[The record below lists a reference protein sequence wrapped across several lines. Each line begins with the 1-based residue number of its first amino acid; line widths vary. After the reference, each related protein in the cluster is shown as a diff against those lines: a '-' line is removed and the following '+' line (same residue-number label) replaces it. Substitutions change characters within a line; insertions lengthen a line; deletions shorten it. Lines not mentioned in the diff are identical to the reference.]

1 MKKMTICLTI
11 VFMLF
16 SLFGCGKNNQNNNNE
31 EPSTEC
37 THIWKSATCENPKT
51 CSLCSKTEGE
61 ALGHSWYAATCEK
74 PKTCSLCSKTEGEAL
89 GHSWEAATCVNPKT
103 CSVCGKTNG
112 EPLGHTTSNG
122 ECYRCKEY
130 IGTRPASPQYISN
143 RSINHD
149 DNNGYFYF
157 LFSFLD
163 ENDNE
168 MKCGATVK
176 IRIVNSKNET
186 VYSKTHTVT
195 EKDFGIWENKYYNE
209 EWLAASI
216 YIHDSDITPG
226 LSTSGK
232 IYYTITAS
240 DGSYWKECSL
250 DISGDLPVKQAKII
264 LPTLPKTIT
273 EFSYSGNVYSTVK
286 ITNITYEISDDD
298 LYIYFTGEK
307 TYDME
312 GDRYSSTCVVGWKLY
327 DSEGYIVDSGTF
339 YSPKI
344 AVGEK
349 FRDEEDYAWDVIEP
363 GEVYTL
369 VISNVG

>member
-37 THIWKSATCENPKT
+37 THIWKSATCEN
-51 CSLCSKTEGE
+51 
-61 ALGHSWYAATCEK
+61 

-157 LFSFLD
+157 VS
-163 ENDNE
+163 
-168 MKCGATVK
+168 
-176 IRIVNSKNET
+176 
-186 VYSKTHTVT
+186 VT
-195 EKDFGIWENKYYNE
+195 FAK
-209 EWLAASI
+209 LA
-216 YIHDSDITPG
+216 
-226 LSTSGK
+226 
-232 IYYTITAS
+232 
-240 DGSYWKECSL
+240 
-250 DISGDLPVKQAKII
+250 II
-264 LPTLPKTIT
+264 
-273 EFSYSGNVYSTVK
+273 
-286 ITNITYEISDDD
+286 
-298 LYIYFTGEK
+298 
-307 TYDME
+307 
-312 GDRYSSTCVVGWKLY
+312 
-327 DSEGYIVDSGTF
+327 
-339 YSPKI
+339 
-344 AVGEK
+344 
-349 FRDEEDYAWDVIEP
+349 
-363 GEVYTL
+363 
-369 VISNVG
+369 